1 MGPVIAK
8 IATAISAIVLALDPL
23 NVFGDR
29 PRGTRSPPPSLLWLR
44 INAAAPSAF
53 ALALI
58 DRPAS
63 FYLQNPGV
71 CPDPSQAASLAIC
84 LRSRFFW
91 AEVVSA
97 NPAIGLTVKDPR
109 AWW

>member
-8 IATAISAIVLALDPL
+8 IATAISAMVFAFEPL

-44 INAAAPSAF
+44 INAAAFAAF
-53 ALALI
+53 ALPLI

-63 FYLQNPGV
+63 FHLQNPGV

-84 LRSRFFW
+84 LGSRFFW
-91 AEVVSA
+91 AEVFPS
-97 NPAIGLTVKDPR
+97 NPAVGLTVKDPC